1 MLKNICKIPP
11 KACRDENYNVWEEKY
26 TRWNCLNNLDTI
38 DKMFSDLEDTV
49 IELSEMKQK
58 KTEKEQI
65 IHELRHNF
73 KWPNT
78 WDWCSRRGEKNRSVW
93 EKYLKN
99 NGWKVLK
106 FSKNWNPEI
115 QESQ

>member
-1 MLKNICKIPP
+1 
-11 KACRDENYNVWEEKY
+11 
-26 TRWNCLNNLDTI
+26 
-38 DKMFSDLEDTV
+38 MFSDLEDTV

-78 WDWCSRRGEKNRSVW
+78 
-93 EKYLKN
+93 
-99 NGWKVLK
+99 
-106 FSKNWNPEI
+106 
-115 QESQ
+115 

>member
-1 MLKNICKIPP
+1 MKITMFGKKNTL
-11 KACRDENYNVWEEKY
+11 DEIK
-26 TRWNCLNNLDTI
+26 NNLDAI

-78 WDWCSRRGEKNRSVW
+78 
-93 EKYLKN
+93 
-99 NGWKVLK
+99 
-106 FSKNWNPEI
+106 
-115 QESQ
+115 